1 MAKYISSR
9 ELRNRTG
16 ALWKALEEEGELI
29 ITSHGKPVAIMCNID
44 EGDDLESRL
53 KDIKTARAGRALE
66 KMQMQS
72 AEKGLDKLTDGDIE
86 AEINNARQERA

>member
-16 ALWKALEEEGELI
+16 ALWKTLEEEGELV
-29 ITSHGKPVAIMCNID
+29 ITSNGKPVAIMCNID
-44 EGDDLESRL
+44 EGDNLESRL

-66 KMQMQS
+66 DMQMQS
-72 AEKGLDKLTDGDIE
+72 AKKGLSKLTNEDIE
-86 AEINNARQERA
+86 DEINNARQERA